1 MKKSLSPNKIVWAE
15 EKEKIRR
22 LPFKEKCQ
30 YIWMYFKIPIVAI
43 LFVLAFGTFLIIRIA
58 TNIPDNWL
66 MVTFSNTYAQVGT
79 DSELWKDFTAHTGYD
94 LTQKKVEFNAESYF
108 DYLKDQAK
116 GNAYYNAFVTLADTG
131 ELDAITMEKESLA
144 ALGQSG
150 RLFDLNNEKC
160 ALIKQKYGDRFVY
173 YTPAD
178 DDGKA
183 LEPIPV
189 GVDISDSIL
198 MTKYHIYPDSCALGV
213 GAHSSNIKEVV
224 DFLDF
229 ILKEG

>member
-1 MKKSLSPNKIVWAE
+1 MNPNKIVWSE
-15 EKEKIRR
+15 EKEKIRQ
-22 LPFKEKCQ
+22 LPFKEKWQ
-30 YIWMYFKIPIVAI
+30 YIWMYFRIPIVAI
-43 LFVLAFGTFLIIRIA
+43 LFVLAFGTFLVVRIV

-66 MVTFSNTYAQVGT
+66 MVTFANTNARVGT
-79 DSELWKDFTAHTGYD
+79 DSELWKDFTSQMGYD

-116 GNAYYNAFVTLADTG
+116 GNAYYNAFVTLADSG
-131 ELDAITMEKESLA
+131 ELDAITMERDSLA

-160 ALIKQKYGDRFVY
+160 ASIKEKYGDRFVY
-173 YTPAD
+173 YTPVD
-178 DDGKA
+178 ENGKEQ
-183 LEPIPV
+183 EPIPV
-189 GVDISDSIL
+189 GIDISDSIL
-198 MTKYHIYPDSCALGV
+198 MTRYHIYQNSCALGV
-213 GAHSSNIKEVV
+213 GAHSTNMKEVV